1 MKMWRVLE
9 ADPLFQRPQSTLTM
23 DEQRH
28 LATRQMYRVRQY
40 NFLPFEEMV
49 EDIRKV
55 SKSALKHCTDL
66 QEGKLLHFYYGNW
79 H

>member
-9 ADPLFQRPQSTLTM
+9 ADPLFQRPQSSLSV

-28 LATRQMYRVRQY
+28 LVTRQMYRVKQY
-40 NFLPFEEMV
+40 DFLPFEEMV

-55 SKSALKHCTDL
+55 SKSALTHCTGL
-66 QEGKLLHFYYGNW
+66 
-79 H
+79 